1 MCQALYLILGIEQSR
16 EQNRCGLIELI
27 SSGEGKQEGNN
38 YNKG

>member
-1 MCQALYLILGIEQSR
+1 MPSSVLDPGIEQSS

-27 SSGEGKQEGNN
+27 SSGEGKQDGNN